1 MIRNL
6 LAILSLLALIIG
18 SPAQAEEELSAKQ
31 REALA
36 KTVNAYSKA
45 FADEKFDAVIGYM
58 PSEISD
64 LLADQADITTKELRA
79 FSIKRM
85 RDSFKKVKLLS
96 FRMNVEEANI
106 FSEDKTPY
114 AFIPTETVMRIP
126 DGPKV
131 TSRQQT
137 LGLIEDGKW
146 RLLPLDNDRLALVL
160 RRVFPSF
167 ADAEIPDST
176 IVVEE

>member
-36 KTVNAYSKA
+36 K
-45 FADEKFDAVIGYM
+45 
-58 PSEISD
+58 
-64 LLADQADITTKELRA
+64 ITTKELRA